1 MQIEIKKLTLA
12 KVFELSQFIKEKCK
26 DMSSFEEVAQE
37 LVKILFQAFITD
49 SGNSAIVLNRFFKSC
64 SYNDLPND
72 IQSYIQHK
80 EDKEIIPTEN
90 KYLTLLGTWGDLEE
104 WRYRKKSKNYK
115 AFPLNDPHVLDKF
128 PMLSAVFDQIGFN
141 LPDIAVPDKSI
152 IVDRQDT
159 EYGFFFVKDAR
170 GSKKIPKQAEFVELF
185 GVKSAFGFGGSYR
198 NNNIYAVIVFSRE
211 SISNKIT
218 KLFLSLNPAIKLLT
232 LRHEMTGSIFNIEK
246 LDNSS
251 VNKPL
256 GIIKKTQ
263 DESILQKIEFDIRSE
278 ETKAVADEVRRAND
292 ALIETAEDLQKTT
305 VSKNYVDNIIKNMFC
320 TLIVVTPEGTIQT
333 VNKATCELL
342 GYKEDELIGK
352 PVTMIFFEEEQAFKR
367 SILNDLFE
375 NDFISNVEMTY
386 LSKDGRKIPIF
397 FSGSVMRD
405 DDNEIQGTVCIA
417 LDITE
422 RKQAEKELK
431 IYRMQLEELVKERTQ
446 ELEKAQLELVR
457 KERLAVLGQL
467 TATVNHEIR
476 NPLGTI
482 RNAVFSI
489 GEAIKH
495 NEMERRAGSLELAE
509 RNIRRCDRI
518 INELM
523 DFTRTREIKGELT
536 DIDRWLNSV
545 LDEQEIPEDIEC
557 VRELNSGIILPID
570 RERMRRAVNN
580 VVTNAVQALQ
590 DENSGG
596 SNQLKVKSAASSEQ
610 LEMSFIDTGPGI
622 PEEIMG
628 KIFEPLFSTKS
639 FGIGLGMPI
648 IKNIMEEHHGGFE
661 IKSKVG
667 QGTTVTLSLPILK
680 LEKKK

>member
-495 NEMERRAGSLELAE
+495 NEMERIAGSLELAE

-570 RERMRRAVNN
+570 RERMRRVVNN
-580 VVTNAVQALQ
+580 VVTNAVQAMQ
-590 DENSGG
+590 DKNSGG
-596 SNQLKVKSAASSEQ
+596 NQLKVKSSVNGKR
-610 LEMSFIDTGPGI
+610 LELSFIDTGPGI
-622 PEEIMG
+622 PDEIRE
-628 KIFEPLFSTKS
+628 KIFEPLFSTRS
-639 FGIGLGMPI
+639 FGIGLGVPI
-648 IKNIMEEHHGGFE
+648 IKNIMEEH
-661 IKSKVG
+661 
-667 QGTTVTLSLPILK
+667 QGEVKFQSEVDKGTIVTLILPIHK
-680 LEKKK
+680 LEKKR